1 MGDVE
6 MPNSMEAGHSLV
18 KYSGHNYLNNYSVC
32 LEVPQMDDI
41 LRFAL
46 LGLGLG
52 ALYALTAHGIVLV
65 YRGSGVLN
73 LAHGAIGMAGA
84 YVQWELAS
92 HYGVPYWP
100 ATACAVLAS
109 AALGVLTHVL
119 VLRPLRRAS
128 TLARLVGTLAV
139 FIVLTAIAVKRYGD
153 SLQLVPG
160 RLPTRL
166 LTIAGATLSEDRVWL
181 LGIAVVVTVALHL
194 LYKHTLFGLGT
205 TAVAENEAVAASLGW
220 SPDVIAA
227 GNWALGSALAGLT
240 GILIVPVIGLSVTGL
255 TTLLLSALAAALVGR
270 FSSFPVTLTGG
281 LVIGIV
287 QSELTRFGSDVTGL
301 ASSVP
306 FLFIALAL
314 VVRGRAL
321 PLRGTFLDRL
331 PALGSGRV
339 RPVALAAAV
348 ATGLLLVSVST
359 PLWADAIT
367 NTLVLALIILSL
379 VVVTGYAG
387 QVSLAAYALAGTGA
401 FIAGHASADW
411 GWPFELALV
420 AGVLGTVPIG
430 LLFALPAVRTR
441 GVNLAIITLGLGAT
455 LEAMVFQN
463 TDLSTTPGSDG
474 IAVGRQTLF
483 GINVSGVDHPQR
495 YAAVVLALFVVAALV
510 VANVRRSRTGRRLVA
525 VRANERAAAS
535 LGIDV
540 RAAKLYAFGLSA
552 AIAALAGVLTGFR
565 STSVVF
571 SDFASFDSITA
582 LGLAVIGGVGFLV
595 GPLFGATFAAGT
607 VGARFGDLVLPG
619 LSEWMP
625 LIGGIV
631 LVLTLVGNQDGIGK
645 GVGRPAETVRRRM
658 ARRRTANGAPLAAA
672 PTGSAAPTASAV
684 PAASTAANAPAAA
697 AKEATVPRAA
707 PLSLHVRNLTVR
719 YGGVVAVDGLS
730 LEVEPGRVVG
740 LIGPNGAGKTSAID
754 AVTGFTRASSG
765 AVRLGVREVT
775 RLPVHRRA
783 AAGLSRSFQSLELF
797 EDMTVLDNLYAACDR
812 PGRWAWLTDLVRPGS
827 RPLPSHVLV
836 AVREFGLQDS
846 LDRPVGDL
854 SYGER
859 RLLAIARAVAA
870 SPSVL
875 LLDEPAAGLSDDETR
890 ELARLVRR
898 LAKDWGMGVL
908 LVEHDVDMVMSVCDQ
923 VVVLDF
929 GRRICAGTPE
939 EVRRDPAVRAA
950 YLGDLEPEALS

>member
-1 MGDVE
+1 
-6 MPNSMEAGHSLV
+6 
-18 KYSGHNYLNNYSVC
+18 
-32 LEVPQMDDI
+32 MDDI

-73 LAHGAIGMAGA
+73 LAHGAIGMTGA
-84 YVQWELAS
+84 YVQWELAA
-92 HYGVPYWP
+92 GQGMPYWP
-100 ATACAVLAS
+100 AVVCGVLA
-109 AALGVLTHVL
+109 AATLGVLTHLL

-128 TLARLVGTLAV
+128 QPARLVATLAV
-139 FIVLTAIAVKRYGD
+139 FIVLTALAVKRYGD
-153 SLQLVPG
+153 SLELVPG
-160 RLPTRL
+160 KLPTRL
-166 LTIAGATLSEDRVWL
+166 LTIGGVTVSEDRVWL
-181 LGIAVVVTVALHL
+181 LAIAVAVTAVLHL
-194 LYKHTLFGLGT
+194 LYKRTLFGLGT
-205 TAVAENEAVAASLGW
+205 TAVAENEGAAAALGW
-220 SPDVIAA
+220 SPDVIAT

-270 FSSFPVTLTGG
+270 FSSFPVTLAGG
-281 LVIGIV
+281 LAIGIV
-287 QSELTRFGSDVTGL
+287 QSELTRFGSGVTGL

-306 FLFIALAL
+306 FLCIALVL
-314 VVRGRAL
+314 VARGQAL

-331 PALGSGRV
+331 PALGTGRV
-339 RPVALAAAV
+339 RPVPLVLAVALA
-348 ATGLLLVSVST
+348 LLLVSLAT

-367 NTLVLALIILSL
+367 NTLVLSLIILSI

-401 FIAGHASADW
+401 FIAGHAAADW
-411 GWPFELALV
+411 GWPFELALL
-420 AGVLGTVPIG
+420 AGVLGTIPIG

-441 GVNLAIITLGLGAT
+441 GVNLAIITLGLGTT

-463 TDLSTTPGSDG
+463 TDLATTPGSDG

-483 GINVSGVDHPQR
+483 GISVSGLDHPQR
-495 YAAVVLALFVVAALV
+495 YASVVLVMFVAAALV
-510 VANVRRSRTGRRLVA
+510 VANVRRSRTGRRLIA
-525 VRANERAAAS
+525 VRANERAAAA

-540 RAAKLYAFGLSA
+540 RAAKLYAFGLSS

-565 STSVVF
+565 STSVVL
-571 SDFASFDSITA
+571 SDFASFDSVTA

-625 LIGGIV
+625 LIGGVV

-645 GVGRPAETVRRRM
+645 DLGRQAAAVERRVFPRRRAAVRPEAARTEPAPTVR
-658 ARRRTANGAPLAAA
+658 
-672 PTGSAAPTASAV
+672 
-684 PAASTAANAPAAA
+684 
-697 AKEATVPRAA
+697 RAA
-707 PLSLHVRNLTVR
+707 PLPLQVRDLTVR

-730 LEVEPGRVVG
+730 LDVEPGRVVG

-754 AVTGFTRASSG
+754 AVTGFTRAAAGS
-765 AVRLGVREVT
+765 VRLGEHDVT
-775 RLPVHRRA
+775 RAPVHRRA

-812 PGRWAWLTDLVRPGS
+812 PGRWAYLTDLIRPGS
-827 RPLPSHVLV
+827 RPLPAQVLV

-890 ELARLVRR
+890 ELAHLVRR
-898 LAKDWGMGVL
+898 LAADWGMGVL
-908 LVEHDVDMVMSVCDQ
+908 LVEHDVDMVMSVCDR

-950 YLGDLEPEALS
+950 YLGELEPEAMA

>member
-1 MGDVE
+1 
-6 MPNSMEAGHSLV
+6 
-18 KYSGHNYLNNYSVC
+18 
-32 LEVPQMDDI
+32 MDDI

-84 YVQWELAS
+84 YVQWELATE
-92 HYGVPYWP
+92 HGVPYWP
-100 ATACAVLAS
+100 ATACGVLAS
-109 AALGVLTHVL
+109 ALLGVLTHLL

-128 TLARLVGTLAV
+128 TLARLVATLAV
-139 FIVLTAIAVKRYGD
+139 FIVLTAVAVKRYGAG
-153 SLQLVPG
+153 LELVPG
-160 RLPTRL
+160 KLPTRL
-166 LTIAGATLSEDRVWL
+166 LTIAGATVSEDRLWL
-181 LGIAVVVTVALHL
+181 IGIALAVTVALHL
-194 LYKHTLFGLGT
+194 LYKRTLFGLGT
-205 TAVAENEAVAASLGW
+205 TAVAENEGAAASLGW
-220 SPDVIAA
+220 SPDLIAT

-270 FSSFPVTLTGG
+270 FSSFPVTLAGG
-281 LVIGIV
+281 LAIGIV
-287 QSELTRFGSDVTGL
+287 QSELTRFGSGVTGL

-306 FLFIALAL
+306 FLCIALVL
-314 VVRGRAL
+314 VARGRAL

-331 PALGSGRV
+331 PALGTGRV
-339 RPVALAAAV
+339 RPVPLALAVVV
-348 ATGLLLVSVST
+348 ALLLVSVST
-359 PLWADAIT
+359 PLWADAVT
-367 NTLVLALIILSL
+367 NTLVLSLIILSIT
-379 VVVTGYAG
+379 VVTGYAG

-401 FIAGHASADW
+401 FIAGHAAADW
-411 GWPFELALV
+411 GWPFELALL

-441 GVNLAIITLGLGAT
+441 GVNLAIITLGLGTT

-463 TDLSTTPGSDG
+463 TGLSTTPGSDG
-474 IAVGRQTLF
+474 IVVGKQTLF
-483 GINVSGVDHPQR
+483 GIGVSGVDHPQR
-495 YAAVVLALFVVAALV
+495 YAAVVLVLFVAAALV
-510 VANVRRSRTGRRLVA
+510 VANVRRSRTGRRLIA
-525 VRANERAAAS
+525 VRANERAAAA

-540 RAAKLYAFGLSA
+540 RAAKLYAFGLSS

-619 LSEWMP
+619 LSDWMP
-625 LIGGIV
+625 LIGGII

-645 GVGRPAETVRRRM
+645 DVGRPAKAIRRRPAPERGRVASARTETV
-658 ARRRTANGAPLAAA
+658 
-672 PTGSAAPTASAV
+672 PTGATGTAEAAGAADSGET
-684 PAASTAANAPAAA
+684 AASD
-697 AKEATVPRAA
+697 VPRAE
-707 PLSLHVRNLTVR
+707 PLPLHVRDLTVR

-730 LEVEPGRVVG
+730 LDVEPGQVVG

-765 AVRLGVREVT
+765 AVRLGGREVT

-783 AAGLSRSFQSLELF
+783 SAGLSRSFQSLELF

-812 PGRWAWLTDLVRPGS
+812 PGRWAWLTDLIRPGS
-827 RPLPSHVLV
+827 RPLPAHVLV
-836 AVREFGLQDS
+836 AIREFALQDS

-859 RLLAIARAVAA
+859 RLLAIARSVAA

-890 ELARLVRR
+890 ELAQLVRR
-898 LAKDWGMGVL
+898 LAEDWGMGVL

-923 VVVLDF
+923 IVVLDF
-929 GRRICAGTPE
+929 GHRICAGTPE

-950 YLGDLEPEALS
+950 YLGDLEPEAIT

>member
-1 MGDVE
+1 
-6 MPNSMEAGHSLV
+6 
-18 KYSGHNYLNNYSVC
+18 
-32 LEVPQMDDI
+32 MDDI

-73 LAHGAIGMAGA
+73 FAHGAIGMAGA
-84 YVQWELAS
+84 YVQWELAVR
-92 HYGVPYWP
+92 HGVPYWP
-100 ATACAVLAS
+100 AVACGVLSS
-109 AALGVLTHVL
+109 ALLGVLTHLL

-128 TLARLVGTLAV
+128 SLARLVGTLAV
-139 FIVLTAIAVKRYGD
+139 FIALTAIAVKRYGD

-160 RLPTRL
+160 KLPTRL
-166 LTIAGATLSEDRVWL
+166 LTIAGATVTEDRVWL
-181 LGIAVVVTVALHL
+181 LAIAVVVTALLHL
-194 LYKHTLFGLGT
+194 LYKRTLFGLGT
-205 TAVAENEAVAASLGW
+205 TAVAENEGAAASLGW
-220 SPDVIAA
+220 SPDLIAT

-270 FSSFPVTLTGG
+270 FSSFPVTLAGG
-281 LVIGIV
+281 LVIGVV

-306 FLFIALAL
+306 FLFIALVL
-314 VVRGRAL
+314 VARGRAL

-331 PALGSGRV
+331 PALGTGRV
-339 RPVALAAAV
+339 RPVPLALAVV
-348 ATGLLLVSVST
+348 AGLLLVSLST

-367 NTLVLALIILSL
+367 TTLVMSLIILSI

-387 QVSLAAYALAGTGA
+387 QVSLAAYALAGAGA
-401 FIAGHASADW
+401 FIAGHAAADW
-411 GWPFELALV
+411 GWPFELALL

-441 GVNLAIITLGLGAT
+441 GVNLAIITLGLGTT
-455 LEAMVFQN
+455 LEAMVFRN
-463 TDLSTTPGSDG
+463 TDLATTPGSDG
-474 IAVGRQTLF
+474 IAVGKQTLF
-483 GINVSGVDHPQR
+483 GIGISGVDHPQR
-495 YAAVVLALFVVAALV
+495 YAAVVLVLFVAATLV
-510 VANVRRSRTGRRLVA
+510 VANVRRSRTGRRLIA
-525 VRANERAAAS
+525 VRANERAAAA

-565 STSVVF
+565 SISVVF
-571 SDFASFDSITA
+571 SDFASFESITA

-625 LIGGIV
+625 LIGGII

-645 GVGRPAETVRRRM
+645 GFGRQAAG
-658 ARRRTANGAPLAAA
+658 ARRRLSPRPPRRGAIVPETAREE
-672 PTGSAAPTASAV
+672 AV
-684 PAASTAANAPAAA
+684 D
-697 AKEATVPRAA
+697 TVPRAA
-707 PLSLHVRNLTVR
+707 PLPLRVRDLTVR

-730 LEVEPGRVVG
+730 LDVEPGGVVG

-754 AVTGFTRASSG
+754 AVTGFTKAASG
-765 AVRLGVREVT
+765 TVRLGDRDAT
-775 RLPVHRRA
+775 RLAVHRRA

-812 PGRWAWLTDLVRPGS
+812 PGRWTFLTDLVRPGS
-827 RPLPSHVLV
+827 RPLPAHVLV

-890 ELARLVRR
+890 ELAQLVRR
-898 LAKDWGMGVL
+898 LAEDWGMGVL
-908 LVEHDVDMVMSVCDQ
+908 LVEHDVDMVMSVCDR

-950 YLGDLEPEALS
+950 YLGDMEPETLA

>member
-1 MGDVE
+1 
-6 MPNSMEAGHSLV
+6 
-18 KYSGHNYLNNYSVC
+18 
-32 LEVPQMDDI
+32 MDDI

-73 LAHGAIGMAGA
+73 FAHGAIGMAGA
-84 YVQWELAS
+84 YVQWELADR
-92 HYGVPYWP
+92 HGLPYWP
-100 ATACAVLAS
+100 ATACGVLTSAV
-109 AALGVLTHVL
+109 LGVLTHLL
-119 VLRPLRRAS
+119 VIRPLRRAS

-160 RLPTRL
+160 KLPTRL
-166 LTIAGATLSEDRVWL
+166 LTIAGATVSEDRVWL
-181 LGIAVVVTVALHL
+181 LGIAVAVTVVLHL
-194 LYKHTLFGLGT
+194 LYRRTLFGLAT
-205 TAVAENEAVAASLGW
+205 TAVAEHEGAAAALGW
-220 SPDVIAA
+220 SPDLIAA

-240 GILIVPVIGLSVTGL
+240 AILIVPVIGLSVTGL

-270 FSSFPVTLTGG
+270 FSSFPVTLAGG
-281 LVIGIV
+281 LVIGV
-287 QSELTRFGSDVTGL
+287 AQSELTRFGSAVTGL

-306 FLFIALAL
+306 FLFIALVL
-314 VVRGRAL
+314 VARGRAL

-331 PALGSGRV
+331 PALGTGRA
-339 RPVALAAAV
+339 RPVPLALAV
-348 ATGLLLVSVST
+348 VTGLVLVSLST

-367 NTLVLALIILSL
+367 STLVLSLIILSII
-379 VVVTGYAG
+379 VVTGYAG

-401 FIAGHASADW
+401 FIAGHAAADW
-411 GWPFELALV
+411 GWPFELAVL

-441 GVNLAIITLGLGAT
+441 GVNLAIITLGLGTT

-474 IAVGRQTLF
+474 IAVGSQTLF
-483 GINVSGVDHPQR
+483 GISISGVDHPQR
-495 YAAVVLALFVVAALV
+495 YAAVVLVLFVATTLV
-510 VANVRRSRTGRRLVA
+510 VANVRRGRTGRRLIA
-525 VRANERAAAS
+525 VRANERAAAA

-540 RAAKLYAFGLSA
+540 RGAKLYAFGLSS

-571 SDFASFDSITA
+571 SDFASFDSVTA

-607 VGARFGDLVLPG
+607 VGARFGDLVVPG
-619 LSEWMP
+619 LSAWMP
-625 LIGGIV
+625 LIGGII

-645 GVGRPAETVRRRM
+645 EAGRQAAALGRRLSPK
-658 ARRRTANGAPLAAA
+658 RTA
-672 PTGSAAPTASAV
+672 
-684 PAASTAANAPAAA
+684 PAHEEQP
-697 AKEATVPRAA
+697 EALPDVPRAS
-707 PLSLHVRNLTVR
+707 PLPLHVRDLTVR

-730 LEVEPGRVVG
+730 LDVEPGRVVG

-754 AVTGFTRASSG
+754 AVTGFTRAASG
-765 AVRLGVREVT
+765 SVRLGERDVT

-783 AAGLSRSFQSLELF
+783 GAGLSRSFQSLELF
-797 EDMTVLDNLYAACDR
+797 EDMTVLDNLYAACER
-812 PGRWAWLTDLVRPGS
+812 PGRWTWLTDLVRPGS
-827 RPLPSHVLV
+827 RPLPAHVLV

-859 RLLAIARAVAA
+859 RLLAIARAVAT

-898 LAKDWGMGVL
+898 LAEDWGMGVL

-929 GRRICAGTPE
+929 GRRICAGTPD
-939 EVRRDPAVRAA
+939 EVRGDPAVRAA
-950 YLGDLEPEALS
+950 YLGDLEPETL

>member
-1 MGDVE
+1 
-6 MPNSMEAGHSLV
+6 
-18 KYSGHNYLNNYSVC
+18 
-32 LEVPQMDDI
+32 MDDV

-73 LAHGAIGMAGA
+73 FAHGAIGMAGA
-84 YVQWELAS
+84 YVQWELAVN
-92 HYGVPYWP
+92 HGVPYWP
-100 ATACAVLAS
+100 ATACGVLTS
-109 AALGVLTHVL
+109 AALGVLTHLL
-119 VLRPLRRAS
+119 VIRPLRRAS

-160 RLPTRL
+160 KLPTRL
-166 LTIAGATLSEDRVWL
+166 LTIAGATVSEDRVWL
-181 LGIAVVVTVALHL
+181 LGIAIAVTAVLHL
-194 LYKHTLFGLGT
+194 LYKRTLFGLGT
-205 TAVAENEAVAASLGW
+205 TAVAENESIAASLGW
-220 SPDVIAA
+220 SPDLIAA

-240 GILIVPVIGLSVTGL
+240 AILIVPVIGLSVTGL

-270 FSSFPVTLTGG
+270 FSSFPITLAGG
-281 LVIGIV
+281 LVIGV
-287 QSELTRFGSDVTGL
+287 AQSELTRFGSGVTGL

-306 FLFIALAL
+306 FLFIALVL
-314 VVRGRAL
+314 VARGRAL

-331 PALGSGRV
+331 PALGTGRV
-339 RPVALAAAV
+339 RPVPLALAV
-348 ATGLLLVSVST
+348 VIGLVLVSLST

-367 NTLVLALIILSL
+367 STLVLSLIILSII
-379 VVVTGYAG
+379 VVTGYAG

-401 FIAGHASADW
+401 FIAGHAAADW
-411 GWPFELALV
+411 GWPFELALL

-441 GVNLAIITLGLGAT
+441 GVNLAIITLGLGTT

-474 IAVGRQTLF
+474 IAVGKQTLF
-483 GINVSGVDHPQR
+483 GISISGVDHPQR
-495 YAAVVLALFVVAALV
+495 YAAVVLVLFVAATLV
-510 VANVRRSRTGRRLVA
+510 VANVRRSRTGRRLIA
-525 VRANERAAAS
+525 VRANERAAAA

-540 RAAKLYAFGLSA
+540 RAAKLYAFGLSS

-571 SDFASFDSITA
+571 SDFASFDSVTA

-607 VGARFGDLVLPG
+607 VGARFGDLVVPG

-625 LIGGIV
+625 LIGGII
-631 LVLTLVGNQDGIGK
+631 LVLTLVGNQDGIGREL
-645 GVGRPAETVRRRM
+645 GRQARGLERKLRPQRAAVTPEEET
-658 ARRRTANGAPLAAA
+658 APL
-672 PTGSAAPTASAV
+672 PD
-684 PAASTAANAPAAA
+684 
-697 AKEATVPRAA
+697 VPRAA
-707 PLSLHVRNLTVR
+707 PLPLHVRDLTVR

-730 LEVEPGRVVG
+730 LDVEPGRVVG

-754 AVTGFTRASSG
+754 AVTGFTRAASG
-765 AVRLGVREVT
+765 SVRLGDRDVT
-775 RLPVHRRA
+775 RVPVHRRA
-783 AAGLSRSFQSLELF
+783 GAGLSRSFQSLELF
-797 EDMTVLDNLYAACDR
+797 EDMTVLDNLYAACER
-812 PGRWAWLTDLVRPGS
+812 PGRWTWLTDLVRPGS
-827 RPLPSHVLV
+827 RPLPTQVLV
-836 AVREFGLQDS
+836 AVRESGLQDS

-859 RLLAIARAVAA
+859 RLLAIARAVAT

-890 ELARLVRR
+890 ELAQLVRR
-898 LAKDWGMGVL
+898 LAEDWGMGVL

-929 GRRICAGTPE
+929 GRRICAGTPD

-950 YLGDLEPEALS
+950 YLGDLEPETLT

>member
-1 MGDVE
+1 
-6 MPNSMEAGHSLV
+6 
-18 KYSGHNYLNNYSVC
+18 
-32 LEVPQMDDI
+32 MDDV

-84 YVQWELAS
+84 YVQWELAA
-92 HYGVPYWP
+92 HHDVPYWP
-100 ATACAVLAS
+100 ATACGVLAS
-109 AALGVLTHVL
+109 AVLGVLTHLL

-139 FIVLTAIAVKRYGD
+139 FIVLTAIALKRYGD
-153 SLQLVPG
+153 DLQLVPG
-160 RLPTRL
+160 KLPTRL
-166 LTIAGATLSEDRVWL
+166 LTIAGATVSEDRVWL
-181 LGIAVVVTVALHL
+181 LGIAVAVTAVLHL
-194 LYKHTLFGLGT
+194 LYKRTLFGLGT
-205 TAVAENEAVAASLGW
+205 TAVAENEGVAASLGW
-220 SPDVIAA
+220 SPDLVAT

-240 GILIVPVIGLSVTGL
+240 GILIVPVIGLSVSGL

-270 FSSFPVTLTGG
+270 FSSFPVTLAGG

-314 VVRGRAL
+314 VARGRAL

-331 PALGSGRV
+331 PALGTGRV
-339 RPVALAAAV
+339 RPVPLTAAV
-348 ATGLLLVSVST
+348 VVGLGLVSVST

-367 NTLVLALIILSL
+367 NTLVLSLITLSL

-411 GWPFELALV
+411 GWPFELALL

-430 LLFALPAVRTR
+430 MLFALPAVRTR
-441 GVNLAIITLGLGAT
+441 GVNLAIITLGLGTT
-455 LEAMVFQN
+455 LEAMIFQN
-463 TDLSTTPGSDG
+463 TGLSTTPGSDG
-474 IAVGRQTLF
+474 IAVGHQTLF
-483 GINVSGVDHPQR
+483 GISISGVDHPQR
-495 YAAVVLALFVVAALV
+495 YAALVLALFVAAALV

-525 VRANERAAAS
+525 VRANERAAAA

-645 GVGRPAETVRRRM
+645 EVGRQAETVRHRLFRQHD
-658 ARRRTANGAPLAAA
+658 TVTAAA
-672 PTGSAAPTASAV
+672 PTAEEAV
-684 PAASTAANAPAAA
+684 
-697 AKEATVPRAA
+697 VPRAA
-707 PLSLHVRNLTVR
+707 PLPLQVRDLTVR

-730 LEVEPGRVVG
+730 LDVEPGRVVG

-754 AVTGFTRASSG
+754 AVTGFTRAASG
-765 AVRLGVREVT
+765 GVRLGDREVT
-775 RLPVHRRA
+775 RMPVHRRA

-797 EDMTVLDNLYAACDR
+797 EDMTVRDNLYAACDR

-836 AVREFGLQDS
+836 AVRDFGLQDG

-890 ELARLVRR
+890 ELAHLVRR
-898 LAKDWGMGVL
+898 LADGWGMGVL

-929 GRRICAGTPE
+929 GRRICAGTPV

-950 YLGDLEPEALS
+950 YLGDLEPETLS

>member
-1 MGDVE
+1 
-6 MPNSMEAGHSLV
+6 
-18 KYSGHNYLNNYSVC
+18 
-32 LEVPQMDDI
+32 MDDI

-84 YVQWELAS
+84 YVQWELATNN
-92 HYGVPYWP
+92 GVPYWP
-100 ATACAVLAS
+100 AVACGVLTS
-109 AALGVLTHVL
+109 AALGVLTHLL
-119 VLRPLRRAS
+119 VIRPLRRAS

-139 FIVLTAIAVKRYGD
+139 FIVLTAVAVKRYGD
-153 SLQLVPG
+153 SLELVPG
-160 RLPTRL
+160 KLPTKL
-166 LTIAGATLSEDRVWL
+166 LTIAGATVSEDRVWL
-181 LGIAVVVTVALHL
+181 LGIAVAVTAVLHL
-194 LYKHTLFGLGT
+194 LYRRTLFGLGT
-205 TAVAENEAVAASLGW
+205 TAVAENENAAASLGW
-220 SPDVIAA
+220 SPDLIAA

-270 FSSFPVTLTGG
+270 FSSFPVTLAGG

-306 FLFIALAL
+306 FLFIALVL
-314 VVRGRAL
+314 VARGRAL

-331 PALGSGRV
+331 PALGTGRV
-339 RPVALAAAV
+339 RPVPLALAVAV
-348 ATGLLLVSVST
+348 GLLLVSLST

-367 NTLVLALIILSL
+367 STLVLSLIILSII
-379 VVVTGYAG
+379 VVTGYAG

-401 FIAGHASADW
+401 FIAGHAAADW
-411 GWPFELALV
+411 GWPFELALL

-441 GVNLAIITLGLGAT
+441 GVNLAIITLGLGTT

-463 TDLSTTPGSDG
+463 TDLSTTAGSDG

-483 GINVSGVDHPQR
+483 GISISGVDHPQR
-495 YAAVVLALFVVAALV
+495 YAAVVLVMFVAAALV
-510 VANVRRSRTGRRLVA
+510 VANVRRSRTGRRLIA
-525 VRANERAAAS
+525 VRANERAAAA

-607 VGARFGDLVLPG
+607 VGARFGDWVLPG

-625 LIGGIV
+625 LIGGII

-645 GVGRPAETVRRRM
+645 EVGRQAAGVRRRL
-658 ARRRTANGAPLAAA
+658 APKRGTTVLRE
-672 PTGSAAPTASAV
+672 TGEAAV
-684 PAASTAANAPAAA
+684 PDVHR
-697 AKEATVPRAA
+697 AT
-707 PLSLHVRNLTVR
+707 PLPLQVRDLTVR

-730 LEVEPGRVVG
+730 LDVEPGRVVG

-754 AVTGFTRASSG
+754 AVTGFTRAAAGS
-765 AVRLGVREVT
+765 VRLGERDVT

-812 PGRWAWLTDLVRPGS
+812 PGRWAYLTDLLRPGS
-827 RPLPSHVLV
+827 RPLPAQVLV

-898 LAKDWGMGVL
+898 LAEDWGMGVL

-929 GRRICAGTPE
+929 GHRICAGTPE

-950 YLGDLEPEALS
+950 YLGDLEPEALT

>member
-1 MGDVE
+1 MV
-6 MPNSMEAGHSLV
+6 
-18 KYSGHNYLNNYSVC
+18 
-32 LEVPQMDDI
+32 DI

-84 YVQWELAS
+84 YVQWELATR
-92 HYGVPYWP
+92 HGMPYWP
-100 ATACAVLAS
+100 AAACGVLGS
-109 AALGVLTHVL
+109 ALLGVLTHLL

-128 TLARLVGTLAV
+128 SPARLVGTLAV
-139 FIVLTAIAVKRYGD
+139 FIVLTAIAVTRYGD

-166 LTIAGATLSEDRVWL
+166 LTIGGATVSEDRVWL
-181 LGIAVVVTVALHL
+181 LGIAVAVTAVLHL
-194 LYKHTLFGLGT
+194 LYRRTLFGLGT
-205 TAVAENEAVAASLGW
+205 TAVAENEHTAAALGW
-220 SPDVIAA
+220 SPDLVATV
-227 GNWALGSALAGLT
+227 NWALGSAFAGLT
-240 GILIVPVIGLSVTGL
+240 AILIVPVIGLSVTGL
-255 TTLLLSALAAALVGR
+255 TTLLLSALAAALVGG
-270 FSSFPVTLTGG
+270 FSSFPVTLAGG
-281 LVIGIV
+281 LVIGLV

-301 ASSVP
+301 ATSVP
-306 FLFIALAL
+306 FLFIALVL
-314 VVRGRAL
+314 VARGRAL
-321 PLRGTFLDRL
+321 PLRGTFLERL
-331 PALGSGRV
+331 PALGTGRV
-339 RPVALAAAV
+339 RPVPLALAVAA
-348 ATGLLLVSVST
+348 GLVLVSLST

-367 NTLVLALIILSL
+367 NTLVLALIILSI

-401 FIAGHASADW
+401 FIAGHAAADW
-411 GWPFELALV
+411 GWPFELALL

-441 GVNLAIITLGLGAT
+441 GVNLAIITLGLGTT

-474 IAVGRQTLF
+474 IAVGGQRLF
-483 GINVSGVDHPQR
+483 GVSISGVDHPQR
-495 YAAVVLALFVVAALV
+495 YAAVVLVLFVAAALV
-510 VANVRRSRTGRRLVA
+510 VANVRRGRTGRRLIA
-525 VRANERAAAS
+525 VRANERAAAA

-571 SDFASFDSITA
+571 ADFASFGSVTA
-582 LGLAVIGGVGFLV
+582 LGLAVIGGVGYLA

-625 LIGGIV
+625 LIGGII
-631 LVLTLVGNQDGIGK
+631 LILTLVGNQDGIGK
-645 GVGRPAETVRRRM
+645 GLGTQAAGVRRRLP
-658 ARRRTANGAPLAAA
+658 ARRGAVTAD
-672 PTGSAAPTASAV
+672 TV
-684 PAASTAANAPAAA
+684 RD
-697 AKEATVPRAA
+697 EATETVPRAA
-707 PLSLHVRNLTVR
+707 PLPLRVRDLTVR

-730 LEVEPGRVVG
+730 LDVGPGRVVG

-754 AVTGFTRASSG
+754 AVTGFTRTTSG
-765 AVRLGVREVT
+765 QVLLGERDIS

-812 PGRWAWLTDLVRPGS
+812 PGRWAYLTDLIRPGS
-827 RPLPSHVLV
+827 RPLPPQVRV
-836 AVREFGLQDS
+836 AIREFGLQHG

-890 ELARLVRR
+890 ELAHLVRR
-898 LAKDWGMGVL
+898 LAEEWGMGVL

-929 GRRICAGTPE
+929 GRLIRTGTPE
-939 EVRRDPAVRAA
+939 EVRNDPAVRAA
-950 YLGDLEPEALS
+950 YLGDLEPETLS

>member
-1 MGDVE
+1 
-6 MPNSMEAGHSLV
+6 
-18 KYSGHNYLNNYSVC
+18 
-32 LEVPQMDDI
+32 MDDV

-84 YVQWELAS
+84 YVQWELTVE
-92 HYGVPYWP
+92 HGVPYWP
-100 ATACAVLAS
+100 ATGCGVLAS
-109 AALGVLTHVL
+109 ALLGVLTHL
-119 VLRPLRRAS
+119 LALRPLRRAS
-128 TLARLVGTLAV
+128 TLARLVATLAV

-160 RLPTRL
+160 KLPTRL
-166 LTIAGATLSEDRVWL
+166 LTIAGATVSEDRLWL
-181 LGIAVVVTVALHL
+181 LGIAVLVTVILHL
-194 LYKHTLFGLGT
+194 LYKRTLFGLGT
-205 TAVAENEAVAASLGW
+205 TAVAENEGAAASLGW
-220 SPDVIAA
+220 SPDLIAT

-240 GILIVPVIGLSVTGL
+240 AILIVPVIGLSVTGL

-270 FSSFPVTLTGG
+270 FSSFPVTLAGG

-306 FLFIALAL
+306 FLFIALVL
-314 VVRGRAL
+314 VARGRAL

-331 PALGSGRV
+331 PALGTGRV
-339 RPVALAAAV
+339 RPVPLALAVAV
-348 ATGLLLVSVST
+348 GLLLVSLST

-367 NTLVLALIILSL
+367 NTLVLSMIILSI

-401 FIAGHASADW
+401 FIAGHTAADW
-411 GWPFELALV
+411 GWPFELALL
-420 AGVLGTVPIG
+420 AGVLGTIPIG

-441 GVNLAIITLGLGAT
+441 GVNLAIITLGLGTT

-474 IAVGRQTLF
+474 IAVGEQTLF
-483 GINVSGVDHPQR
+483 GISISGIDHPQR
-495 YAAVVLALFVVAALV
+495 YAAVVLVLFVAAALV
-510 VANVRRSRTGRRLVA
+510 VANVRRSRTGRRLIA
-525 VRANERAAAS
+525 VRANERAAAA

-540 RAAKLYAFGLSA
+540 RAAKLYAFGLSSA
-552 AIAALAGVLTGFR
+552 VAALAGVLTGFR

-582 LGLAVIGGVGFLV
+582 LGLAVIGGVGFLA

-619 LSEWMP
+619 LSDWMP
-625 LIGGIV
+625 LIGGTI
-631 LVLTLVGNQDGIGK
+631 LVLTLVGNQDGIAK
-645 GVGRPAETVRRRM
+645 DVGRQTEGIRRRLFPKR
-658 ARRRTANGAPLAAA
+658 AHPASIRTDIARTAAEETAA
-672 PTGSAAPTASAV
+672 P
-684 PAASTAANAPAAA
+684 N
-697 AKEATVPRAA
+697 VPRAA
-707 PLSLHVRNLTVR
+707 PLPLHVRDLTVR

-730 LEVEPGRVVG
+730 LDVEPGRVVG

-754 AVTGFTRASSG
+754 AVTGFTAASG
-765 AVRLGVREVT
+765 GVRLGDREVT

-783 AAGLSRSFQSLELF
+783 AAGLTRSFQSLELF

-812 PGRWAWLTDLVRPGS
+812 PGRWAWLTDLIRPGG
-827 RPLPSHVLV
+827 RPLPSHVRV
-836 AVREFGLQDS
+836 AVQEFGLQDS

-875 LLDEPAAGLSDDETR
+875 LLDEPAAGLSDDETQ
-890 ELARLVRR
+890 ELAHLVRR
-898 LAKDWGMGVL
+898 LAEDWGMGVL

-950 YLGDLEPEALS
+950 YLGDLEPETVS

>member
-1 MGDVE
+1 
-6 MPNSMEAGHSLV
+6 
-18 KYSGHNYLNNYSVC
+18 
-32 LEVPQMDDI
+32 MDDI

-84 YVQWELAS
+84 YVQWELAAR
-92 HYGVPYWP
+92 HDVPYWP
-100 ATACAVLAS
+100 ATVCGVLAS
-109 AALGVLTHVL
+109 ALLGVLTHLL

-160 RLPTRL
+160 KLPTDL
-166 LTIAGATLSEDRVWL
+166 LTIAGATVSEDRVWL
-181 LGIAVVVTVALHL
+181 LGIAVAVTAVLHL
-194 LYKHTLFGLGT
+194 LYRRTLFGLGT
-205 TAVAENEAVAASLGW
+205 TAVAENERAAASLGW
-220 SPDVIAA
+220 SPDLIAT

-240 GILIVPVIGLSVTGL
+240 GILIVPVIGLSVSGL

-270 FSSFPVTLTGG
+270 FSSFPVTLAGG

-301 ASSVP
+301 AASVP
-306 FLFIALAL
+306 FLFIALVL
-314 VVRGRAL
+314 VARGRAL

-331 PALGSGRV
+331 PALGTGRV
-339 RPVALAAAV
+339 RPVAVAV
-348 ATGLLLVSVST
+348 AVVVGLLLVSLAT

-367 NTLVLALIILSL
+367 NTLVLSLILLSI

-401 FIAGHASADW
+401 FIAGHTAADW
-411 GWPFELALV
+411 GWPFELALL

-441 GVNLAIITLGLGAT
+441 GVNLAIITLGLGTT

-474 IAVGRQTLF
+474 IAVGHQTLF
-483 GINVSGVDHPQR
+483 GISVSGVDHPQR
-495 YAAVVLALFVVAALV
+495 YAAVVLVLFVIAALV

-525 VRANERAAAS
+525 VRANERAAAA

-565 STSVVF
+565 STSVVL

-625 LIGGIV
+625 LIGGII

-645 GVGRPAETVRRRM
+645 GVGRQAESVRRRLSPKR
-658 ARRRTANGAPLAAA
+658 AE
-672 PTGSAAPTASAV
+672 V
-684 PAASTAANAPAAA
+684 TAATALPEEAA
-697 AKEATVPRAA
+697 VPRAA
-707 PLSLHVRNLTVR
+707 PLPLQVRDLTVR

-730 LEVEPGRVVG
+730 LDVEPGQVVG

-754 AVTGFTRASSG
+754 AVTGFTRAAAG
-765 AVRLGVREVT
+765 RVRLGEREVT
-775 RLPVHRRA
+775 GMPVHRRA

-812 PGRWAWLTDLVRPGS
+812 PGRWAYVMDLIRPGN

-890 ELARLVRR
+890 ELAHLVRR
-898 LAKDWGMGVL
+898 LAEEWGMGVL

-929 GRRICAGTPE
+929 GHRICAGTPE

-950 YLGDLEPEALS
+950 YLGDLEPEALA

>member
-1 MGDVE
+1 
-6 MPNSMEAGHSLV
+6 
-18 KYSGHNYLNNYSVC
+18 
-32 LEVPQMDDI
+32 MDDI

-84 YVQWELAS
+84 YVQWELAAN
-92 HYGVPYWP
+92 HGVPYWP
-100 ATACAVLAS
+100 AAGCGVLTS
-109 AALGVLTHVL
+109 AALGVLTHLL
-119 VLRPLRRAS
+119 VIRPLRRAS

-139 FIVLTAIAVKRYGD
+139 FIVLTAVAVKRYGD

-166 LTIAGATLSEDRVWL
+166 LSIAGATVSEDRVWL
-181 LGIAVVVTVALHL
+181 LGIAVAVTAVLHL
-194 LYKHTLFGLGT
+194 LYRRTLFGLGT
-205 TAVAENEAVAASLGW
+205 TAVAENESAAASLGW
-220 SPDVIAA
+220 SPDLIAA

-240 GILIVPVIGLSVTGL
+240 AILIVPVIGLSVTGL

-270 FSSFPVTLTGG
+270 FSSFPVTLAGG
-281 LVIGIV
+281 LAIGIV

-306 FLFIALAL
+306 FLFIALVL
-314 VVRGRAL
+314 VARGRAL

-331 PALGSGRV
+331 PALGTGRV
-339 RPVALAAAV
+339 RPVPLTLAVV
-348 ATGLLLVSVST
+348 AGLALVSVSS

-367 NTLVLALIILSL
+367 STFVLSLIILSII
-379 VVVTGYAG
+379 VVTGYAG

-401 FIAGHASADW
+401 FIAGHAAADW
-411 GWPFELALV
+411 GWPFELALL

-441 GVNLAIITLGLGAT
+441 GVNLAIITLGLGTT

-463 TDLSTTPGSDG
+463 TDLSTTAGSDG

-483 GINVSGVDHPQR
+483 GISISGVDHPQR
-495 YAAVVLALFVVAALV
+495 YAAVVLVLFVAATLA

-525 VRANERAAAS
+525 VRANERAAAA

-582 LGLAVIGGVGFLV
+582 LGLAVIGGCGFLV

-607 VGARFGDLVLPG
+607 VGARFGDWVLPG
-619 LSEWMP
+619 LSDWMP
-625 LIGGIV
+625 LIGGVI

-645 GVGRPAETVRRRM
+645 ELGGQAAGLERRLFPNRAAV
-658 ARRRTANGAPLAAA
+658 ARGEKREA
-672 PTGSAAPTASAV
+672 AV
-684 PAASTAANAPAAA
+684 PD
-697 AKEATVPRAA
+697 VPRAA
-707 PLSLHVRNLTVR
+707 PLPLRVRDLTVR

-730 LEVEPGRVVG
+730 LDVEPGRVVG

-754 AVTGFTRASSG
+754 AVTGFTRAASG
-765 AVRLGVREVT
+765 SVRLGDADVT
-775 RLPVHRRA
+775 RMPVHRRA
-783 AAGLSRSFQSLELF
+783 GAGLSRSFQSLELF

-812 PGRWAWLTDLVRPGS
+812 PGRWTYLTDLIRPGS
-827 RPLPSHVLV
+827 RPLPAQALL

-898 LAKDWGMGVL
+898 LAEDWGMGVL
-908 LVEHDVDMVMSVCDQ
+908 LVEHDVDMVMSVCDE

-929 GRRICAGTPE
+929 GHRICAGAPAQ
-939 EVRRDPAVRAA
+939 VRRDPAVRAA
-950 YLGDLEPEALS
+950 YLGDLEPEALA

>member
-1 MGDVE
+1 
-6 MPNSMEAGHSLV
+6 
-18 KYSGHNYLNNYSVC
+18 
-32 LEVPQMDDI
+32 MDDI

-52 ALYALTAHGIVLV
+52 ALYALTAQGIVLI

-73 LAHGAIGMAGA
+73 FAHGAIGMAGA
-84 YVQWELAS
+84 YVQWELAMQ
-92 HYGVPYWP
+92 HGVPYWP
-100 ATACAVLAS
+100 AVACGVVASAVLG
-109 AALGVLTHVL
+109 LLTHLL
-119 VLRPLRRAS
+119 VIRPLRRAS
-128 TLARLVGTLAV
+128 SLARLVGTLAV
-139 FIVLTAIAVKRYGD
+139 FIVLTAVAVKRYGD
-153 SLQLVPG
+153 SVQLVPG
-160 RLPTRL
+160 KLPNRL
-166 LTIAGATLSEDRVWL
+166 LEIAGATVSEDRIWL
-181 LGIAVVVTVALHL
+181 LGIAVAVTAVLHV
-194 LYKHTLFGLGT
+194 LYRRTLFGLGT
-205 TAVAENEAVAASLGW
+205 TAVAENQSAAASLGW
-220 SPDVIAA
+220 SADLIAA
-227 GNWALGSALAGLT
+227 ANWGLGSALAGLT

-270 FSSFPVTLTGG
+270 FSSFPVTLAGG
-281 LVIGIV
+281 LVIGVV
-287 QSELTRFGSDVTGL
+287 QSELTRFGTDVTGL
-301 ASSVP
+301 AASVP
-306 FLFIALAL
+306 FLFIALVL
-314 VVRGRAL
+314 VARGRAL
-321 PLRGTFLDRL
+321 PLRGTFLDRM
-331 PALGSGRV
+331 PALGTGRV
-339 RPVALAAAV
+339 RPVPLVVAV
-348 ATGLLLVSVST
+348 AVGLLLVGVSS

-367 NTLVLALIILSL
+367 TTLVLSLIILSI

-401 FIAGHASADW
+401 FIAGHTAADW
-411 GWPFELALV
+411 GWPFELALL

-441 GVNLAIITLGLGAT
+441 GVNLAIITLGLGTT
-455 LEAMVFQN
+455 LETMVFQN
-463 TDLSTTPGSDG
+463 TDLATTPGSDG
-474 IAVGRQTLF
+474 IAVGKQTLF
-483 GINVSGVDHPQR
+483 GISISGVDHPQR
-495 YAAVVLALFVVAALV
+495 YAALVLVMFVAATLV
-510 VANVRRSRTGRRLVA
+510 VANVRRSRSGRRLVA
-525 VRANERAAAS
+525 VRANERAAAA

-540 RAAKLYAFGLSA
+540 RSAKLYAFGLSS

-565 STSVVF
+565 STSVVL
-571 SDFASFDSITA
+571 SEFASFDSITV

-631 LVLTLVGNQDGIGK
+631 LVLTLVGNQDGIGRELARQAAR
-645 GVGRPAETVRRRM
+645 VGRRAVATLEVD
-658 ARRRTANGAPLAAA
+658 A
-672 PTGSAAPTASAV
+672 PT
-684 PAASTAANAPAAA
+684 
-697 AKEATVPRAA
+697 EQTVDRAA
-707 PLSLHVRNLTVR
+707 PLPLQVEGLTVR

-730 LEVEPGRVVG
+730 FGIEPGQVVG

-754 AVTGFTRASSG
+754 AVTGFTRAASG
-765 AVRLGVREVT
+765 QVRLGGRDIT

-812 PGRWAWLTDLVRPGS
+812 PGPWTYLTDLIRPGS
-827 RPLPSHVLV
+827 RPLPAHVLV

-875 LLDEPAAGLSDDETR
+875 LLDEPAAGLSEDETR
-890 ELARLVRR
+890 ELAHLVRR
-898 LAKDWGMGVL
+898 LAEDWGMGIL

-929 GRRICAGTPE
+929 GRRISVGTPE
-939 EVRRDPAVRAA
+939 EVRGDPAVRAA
-950 YLGDLEPEALS
+950 YLGDLSPEDPVSA

>member
-1 MGDVE
+1 
-6 MPNSMEAGHSLV
+6 
-18 KYSGHNYLNNYSVC
+18 
-32 LEVPQMDDI
+32 MDDI

-73 LAHGAIGMAGA
+73 LAHGALGMAGA
-84 YVQWELAS
+84 YVQWELAANR
-92 HYGVPYWP
+92 GVPYWP
-100 ATACAVLAS
+100 AAACGVLAS
-109 AALGVLTHVL
+109 AVLGVLTHLL

-128 TLARLVGTLAV
+128 SLARLVGTLAV
-139 FIVLTAIAVKRYGD
+139 FIVLTAVAVQRYGD

-160 RLPTRL
+160 KLPTRL
-166 LTIAGATLSEDRVWL
+166 LTVAGATVSEDRVWL
-181 LGIAVVVTVALHL
+181 LGIAVAVTGLLHL
-194 LYKHTLFGLGT
+194 LYRRTLFGLGT
-205 TAVAENEAVAASLGW
+205 TAVAENEHVAASLGW
-220 SPDVIAA
+220 SPDLIAT

-255 TTLLLSALAAALVGR
+255 TTLLLSALAAALIGR
-270 FSSFPVTLTGG
+270 FSSFPVTLAGG
-281 LVIGIV
+281 LVIGVV
-287 QSELTRFGSDVTGL
+287 QSELTRFGTGVTGL

-306 FLFIALAL
+306 FLFIALVL
-314 VVRGRAL
+314 VARGRAL
-321 PLRGTFLDRL
+321 PLRGTFVDRL
-331 PALGSGRV
+331 PALGTGRV
-339 RPVALAAAV
+339 RPVPLALAVGA
-348 ATGLLLVSVST
+348 GLVLVSVST

-367 NTLVLALIILSL
+367 STLVLSLILLS
-379 VVVTGYAG
+379 VIVVTGYAG

-401 FIAGHASADW
+401 FIAGHAAADW
-411 GWPFELALV
+411 GWPFELALL

-441 GVNLAIITLGLGAT
+441 GVNLAIITLGLGTT

-463 TDLSTTPGSDG
+463 TDLTTTPGSEG
-474 IAVGRQTLF
+474 IAVGDQTLF
-483 GINVSGVDHPQR
+483 GVSISGVDHPQR
-495 YAAVVLALFVVAALV
+495 YAAVVLVLFVVATLL
-510 VANVRRSRTGRRLVA
+510 VANVRRGRTGRRLVA
-525 VRANERAAAS
+525 VRANERAAAA

-540 RAAKLYAFGLSA
+540 RAAKLYAFGLSS

-571 SDFASFDSITA
+571 SDFQSFDSITA

-607 VGARFGDLVLPG
+607 VGARFGDWVLPG

-625 LIGGIV
+625 LIGGVV

-645 GVGRPAETVRRRM
+645 EAG
-658 ARRRTANGAPLAAA
+658 RRTAGVRHRLFPKR
-672 PTGSAAPTASAV
+672 GG
-684 PAASTAANAPAAA
+684 
-697 AKEATVPRAA
+697 TVPRETAEA
-707 PLSLHVRNLTVR
+707 VTPEVSRCTPLPLHVRDLTVR

-730 LEVEPGRVVG
+730 LDVEPGRVVG

-754 AVTGFTRASSG
+754 AVTGFTRAAG
-765 AVRLGVREVT
+765 GRVRLGERDVT
-775 RLPVHRRA
+775 RVPVHRRA
-783 AAGLSRSFQSLELF
+783 SAGLSRSFQSLELF

-812 PGRWAWLTDLVRPGS
+812 PGRWAYLTDLVRPGS
-827 RPLPSHVLV
+827 RPLPPHVLV

-870 SPSVL
+870 APSVL

-898 LAKDWGMGVL
+898 LAEDWGMGVL

-929 GRRICAGTPE
+929 GRRICAGTPQ

-950 YLGDLEPEALS
+950 YLGDLEPEALA

>member
-1 MGDVE
+1 
-6 MPNSMEAGHSLV
+6 
-18 KYSGHNYLNNYSVC
+18 
-32 LEVPQMDDI
+32 MDDV

-73 LAHGAIGMAGA
+73 FAHGAIGMAGA
-84 YVQWELAS
+84 YVQWELATQ
-92 HYGVPYWP
+92 HGVPYWP
-100 ATACAVLAS
+100 ATACGVLTSAV
-109 AALGVLTHVL
+109 LGVLTHLL
-119 VLRPLRRAS
+119 VIRPLRRAS

-166 LTIAGATLSEDRVWL
+166 LTIAGATVSEDRVWL
-181 LGIAVVVTVALHL
+181 LGIAVAVTAALHL
-194 LYKHTLFGLGT
+194 LYKRTLFGLGT
-205 TAVAENEAVAASLGW
+205 TAVAENEGIAASLGW
-220 SPDVIAA
+220 SPDLIAT

-270 FSSFPVTLTGG
+270 FSSFPVTLAGG
-281 LVIGIV
+281 LVIGV
-287 QSELTRFGSDVTGL
+287 AQSELTRFGSGVTGL

-306 FLFIALAL
+306 FLFIALVL
-314 VVRGRAL
+314 VARGRAL

-331 PALGSGRV
+331 PALGTGRV
-339 RPVALAAAV
+339 RPVPLALAV
-348 ATGLLLVSVST
+348 VIGLVLVSVST

-367 NTLVLALIILSL
+367 STLVLSLIILSV

-401 FIAGHASADW
+401 FIAGHAAADW
-411 GWPFELALV
+411 GWPFELALP

-441 GVNLAIITLGLGAT
+441 GVNLAIITLGLGTT

-483 GINVSGVDHPQR
+483 GISISGVDHPQR
-495 YAAVVLALFVVAALV
+495 YAAVVLVMFVAATLV
-510 VANVRRSRTGRRLVA
+510 VANVRRSRTGRQLVA
-525 VRANERAAAS
+525 VRANERAAAA

-540 RAAKLYAFGLSA
+540 RATKLYAFGLSS

-571 SDFASFDSITA
+571 SDFASFDSVTA

-625 LIGGIV
+625 LIGGII

-645 GVGRPAETVRRRM
+645 ELGRQATALGHRLSPKRAAIVRKEPET
-658 ARRRTANGAPLAAA
+658 ALPD
-672 PTGSAAPTASAV
+672 
-684 PAASTAANAPAAA
+684 
-697 AKEATVPRAA
+697 VPRAA
-707 PLSLHVRNLTVR
+707 PLPLHVRDLTVR
-719 YGGVVAVDGLS
+719 YGGVVAVDRLS
-730 LEVEPGRVVG
+730 LDVEPGRVVG

-754 AVTGFTRASSG
+754 AVTGFTRAASG
-765 AVRLGVREVT
+765 SVRLGERDVT
-775 RLPVHRRA
+775 RVPVHRRA
-783 AAGLSRSFQSLELF
+783 GAGLSRSFQSLELF
-797 EDMTVLDNLYAACDR
+797 EDMTVLDNLYAACER
-812 PGRWAWLTDLVRPGS
+812 PGPWARLTDLVRPGS
-827 RPLPSHVLV
+827 RPLPAQVCV
-836 AVREFGLQDS
+836 AVREFRLQDS

-859 RLLAIARAVAA
+859 RLLAIARAVAT

-875 LLDEPAAGLSDDETR
+875 LLDEPAAGLSDDETL
-890 ELARLVRR
+890 ELAHLVRR
-898 LAKDWGMGVL
+898 LAEDWGMGVL

-929 GRRICAGTPE
+929 GRRICAGTPD

-950 YLGDLEPEALS
+950 YLGDLEPETLS

>member
-1 MGDVE
+1 
-6 MPNSMEAGHSLV
+6 
-18 KYSGHNYLNNYSVC
+18 
-32 LEVPQMDDI
+32 MDDI

-73 LAHGAIGMAGA
+73 FAHGAIGMAGA
-84 YVQWELAS
+84 YVQWELS
-92 HYGVPYWP
+92 TQHGVPYWP
-100 ATACAVLAS
+100 ATACGVLAS
-109 AALGVLTHVL
+109 AVLGVLTHLL

-139 FIVLTAIAVKRYGD
+139 FIVITAIAVKRYGD
-153 SLQLVPG
+153 SLELVPG
-160 RLPTRL
+160 KLPTEL
-166 LTIAGATLSEDRVWL
+166 LTIAGATISEDRVWL
-181 LGIAVVVTVALHL
+181 LGIAVLVTALLHL
-194 LYKHTLFGLGT
+194 LYKRTLFGLGT
-205 TAVAENEAVAASLGW
+205 TAVAENEGAAAALGW
-220 SPDVIAA
+220 SPDLIAT

-270 FSSFPVTLTGG
+270 FSSFPITLAGG

-287 QSELTRFGSDVTGL
+287 QSELTRFGSDITGL

-306 FLFIALAL
+306 FLVIALVL
-314 VVRGRAL
+314 VARGRAL

-331 PALGSGRV
+331 PALGTGRV
-339 RPVALAAAV
+339 RPVALAVAV
-348 ATGLLLVSVST
+348 AVGLLLVSVST

-367 NTLVLALIILSL
+367 NTLVMSLIILSI

-401 FIAGHASADW
+401 FIAGHTAADW
-411 GWPFELALV
+411 GWPFELALL

-441 GVNLAIITLGLGAT
+441 GVNLAIITLGLGTT

-463 TDLSTTPGSDG
+463 TDLSTSPGSDG

-483 GINVSGVDHPQR
+483 GISVSGVDHPQR
-495 YAAVVLALFVVAALV
+495 YAAVVLVLFVAATLV
-510 VANVRRSRTGRRLVA
+510 VANVRRSRTGRRLIA
-525 VRANERAAAS
+525 VRANERAAAA

-552 AIAALAGVLTGFR
+552 AVAALAGVLTGFR

-595 GPLFGATFAAGT
+595 GPLFAATFAAGT

-625 LIGGIV
+625 LIGGII

-645 GVGRPAETVRRRM
+645 DIGKQAEGIRRRLSP
-658 ARRRTANGAPLAAA
+658 RRDTVTATAARTAATAARA
-672 PTGSAAPTASAV
+672 ASAGSATSAASAAS
-684 PAASTAANAPAAA
+684 AASADEAA
-697 AKEATVPRAA
+697 VPRAA
-707 PLSLHVRNLTVR
+707 PLPLHVRGLTVR

-730 LEVEPGRVVG
+730 LDVEPGQVVG

-754 AVTGFTRASSG
+754 AVTGFTRAASG
-765 AVRLGVREVT
+765 GVRLGDREVT

-812 PGRWAWLTDLVRPGS
+812 PGRWTFLTDLVRPGS
-827 RPLPSHVLV
+827 RPLPAHVLV

-898 LAKDWGMGVL
+898 LAEDWGMGVL

-929 GRRICAGTPE
+929 GRLICAGTPE

-950 YLGDLEPEALS
+950 YLGDLEPETLS

>member
-1 MGDVE
+1 
-6 MPNSMEAGHSLV
+6 
-18 KYSGHNYLNNYSVC
+18 
-32 LEVPQMDDI
+32 MDDV

-73 LAHGAIGMAGA
+73 FAHGAIGMAGA
-84 YVQWELAS
+84 YVQWELAAQ
-92 HYGVPYWP
+92 HGVPYWP
-100 ATACAVLAS
+100 ATACGVLAS
-109 AALGVLTHVL
+109 AVLGVLTHLL
-119 VLRPLRRAS
+119 VLRPLRTAS
-128 TLARLVGTLAV
+128 SLARLVGTLAV

-153 SLQLVPG
+153 GLELVPG
-160 RLPTRL
+160 KLPTKL
-166 LTIAGATLSEDRVWL
+166 LTIAGATVSEDRMWL
-181 LGIAVVVTVALHL
+181 IGIAVAATVLLHL
-194 LYKHTLFGLGT
+194 LYKRTLFGLGT
-205 TAVAENEAVAASLGW
+205 SAVAENEGAAASLGW
-220 SPDVIAA
+220 SPDLIAT

-240 GILIVPVIGLSVTGL
+240 AILIVPVIGLSVTGL
-255 TTLLLSALAAALVGR
+255 TTLLLSALAAALVGK
-270 FSSFPVTLTGG
+270 FSSFPVTLAGG
-281 LVIGIV
+281 LVIGVV

-301 ASSVP
+301 AASVP
-306 FLFIALAL
+306 FLFIALVL
-314 VVRGRAL
+314 VARGRAL

-331 PALGSGRV
+331 PGLGTGRV
-339 RPVALAAAV
+339 RPLPLALAVV
-348 ATGLLLVSVST
+348 AGLSLVSLAT

-367 NTLVLALIILSL
+367 TTLVLSLIILSI

-401 FIAGHASADW
+401 FLAGHAAADW
-411 GWPFELALV
+411 GWPFELALL

-441 GVNLAIITLGLGAT
+441 GVNLAIITLGLGTT

-474 IAVGRQTLF
+474 IAVGKQTLF
-483 GINVSGVDHPQR
+483 GISISGVDHPQR
-495 YAAVVLALFVVAALV
+495 YAAVVLVLFVAATLV
-510 VANVRRSRTGRRLVA
+510 VANVRRSRTGRRLIA
-525 VRANERAAAS
+525 VRANERAAAA

-565 STSVVF
+565 STSVVL
-571 SDFASFDSITA
+571 SDFASFNSITA

-619 LSEWMP
+619 LSDWMP
-625 LIGGIV
+625 LIGGII
-631 LVLTLVGNQDGIGK
+631 LVLTLVGNQDGIAK
-645 GVGRPAETVRRRM
+645 GLGTRGRKLPPKRPATVPK
-658 ARRRTANGAPLAAA
+658 NEP
-672 PTGSAAPTASAV
+672 SAAPTV
-684 PAASTAANAPAAA
+684 T
-697 AKEATVPRAA
+697 RAA
-707 PLSLHVRNLTVR
+707 PLPLQVRDLTVR

-730 LEVEPGRVVG
+730 FDVGPGQVVG

-754 AVTGFTRASSG
+754 AVTGFTRAASG
-765 AVRLGVREVT
+765 SVRLGDRDAT

-812 PGRWAWLTDLVRPGS
+812 PGRWAYLTDLVRPGS
-827 RPLPSHVLV
+827 RPLPAHVLV

-890 ELARLVRR
+890 ELAHLVRR
-898 LAKDWGMGVL
+898 LAEDWGMGVL

-950 YLGDLEPEALS
+950 YLGDLEPEALA

>member
-1 MGDVE
+1 MNVL
-6 MPNSMEAGHSLV
+6 SSLA
-18 KYSGHNYLNNYSVC
+18 SERS
-32 LEVPQMDDI
+32 PMDDI
-41 LRFAL
+41 LRFTL

-84 YVQWELAS
+84 YVQWELAGRHS
-92 HYGVPYWP
+92 VPYWP
-100 ATACAVLAS
+100 ATACGVLAS
-109 AALGVLTHVL
+109 TVLGVLTHLL

-128 TLARLVGTLAV
+128 TLARLVATLAV

-153 SLQLVPG
+153 SVQLVPG
-160 RLPTRL
+160 KLPTRL
-166 LTIAGATLSEDRVWL
+166 LTIAGATVSEDRAWL
-181 LGIAVVVTVALHL
+181 LGIALAVTVVLHL
-194 LYKHTLFGLGT
+194 LYKRTLFGLGT
-205 TAVAENEAVAASLGW
+205 TAVAENEGAAASLGW
-220 SPDVIAA
+220 SPDLIAT
-227 GNWALGSALAGLT
+227 GNWALGSALAGVT

-270 FSSFPVTLTGG
+270 FSSFPVTLAGG

-306 FLFIALAL
+306 FLFIALVL
-314 VVRGRAL
+314 VTRGRAL

-331 PALGSGRV
+331 PALGTGRV
-339 RPVALAAAV
+339 RPVPLALAV
-348 ATGLLLVSVST
+348 VVGLLVVSQST

-367 NTLVLALIILSL
+367 NTLVVSLIILSI

-401 FIAGHASADW
+401 FIAGHTAADW
-411 GWPFELALV
+411 GWPFELALL

-441 GVNLAIITLGLGAT
+441 GVNLAIITLGLGTT
-455 LEAMVFQN
+455 LEAMIFQN
-463 TDLSTTPGSDG
+463 TELSTTPGSDG
-474 IAVGRQTLF
+474 IAVGHQTLF
-483 GINVSGVDHPQR
+483 GTSISGVDHPQR
-495 YAAVVLALFVVAALV
+495 YAAVVLVLFVAAALV

-525 VRANERAAAS
+525 VRANERAAAA

-582 LGLAVIGGVGFLV
+582 LGLAVIGGVGFLI

-625 LIGGIV
+625 LIGGII
-631 LVLTLVGNQDGIGK
+631 LVLTLVGNQDGIGRE
-645 GVGRPAETVRRRM
+645 VGRQAEGIRRRLSPTRGRL
-658 ARRRTANGAPLAAA
+658 AITRTEEAAA
-672 PTGSAAPTASAV
+672 PD
-684 PAASTAANAPAAA
+684 
-697 AKEATVPRAA
+697 VPRAT
-707 PLSLHVRNLTVR
+707 PLPLHVRDLTVR
-719 YGGVVAVDGLS
+719 YGGVVAVDRLS
-730 LEVEPGRVVG
+730 LDVEPGRVVG

-754 AVTGFTRASSG
+754 AVTGFTRAASG
-765 AVRLGVREVT
+765 GVRLGDREVT
-775 RLPVHRRA
+775 RLQVHRRA
-783 AAGLSRSFQSLELF
+783 SAGLSRSFQSLELF

-812 PGRWAWLTDLVRPGS
+812 PGRWAWLTDLIRPGS

-890 ELARLVRR
+890 ELAHLIRR
-898 LAKDWGMGVL
+898 LAEDWGMGVL

-939 EVRRDPAVRAA
+939 EVRRDPGVRAA
-950 YLGDLEPEALS
+950 YLGDLEPETMA

>member
-1 MGDVE
+1 
-6 MPNSMEAGHSLV
+6 
-18 KYSGHNYLNNYSVC
+18 
-32 LEVPQMDDI
+32 MDDI

-73 LAHGAIGMAGA
+73 LAHGAIGMVGA
-84 YVQWELAS
+84 YVQWELAGR
-92 HYGVPYWP
+92 HGVSYWP
-100 ATACAVLAS
+100 ATACGVLAS
-109 AALGVLTHVL
+109 AVLGVLTHLL

-128 TLARLVGTLAV
+128 SPARLVATLAV
-139 FIVLTAIAVKRYGD
+139 FIVLTALAVKRYGD
-153 SLQLVPG
+153 SLALVPG
-160 RLPTRL
+160 KLPTRL
-166 LTIAGATLSEDRVWL
+166 LSIGGATVAEDRVWL
-181 LGIAVVVTVALHL
+181 LGIALAVTAVLHL
-194 LYKHTLFGLGT
+194 LYKRTLFGLGT
-205 TAVAENEAVAASLGW
+205 TAVAENEATAASLGW
-220 SPDVIAA
+220 SPDLIAT

-240 GILIVPVIGLSVTGL
+240 GILIVPVIGLSVSGL

-270 FSSFPVTLTGG
+270 FSSFPVTLAGG
-281 LVIGIV
+281 LAIGIV
-287 QSELTRFGSDVTGL
+287 QSELTRFGSGVTGL

-306 FLFIALAL
+306 FLCIALVL
-314 VVRGRAL
+314 VVRGQAL

-339 RPVALAAAV
+339 RPLPLALAV
-348 ATGLLLVSVST
+348 VLGLSLVSLAT

-367 NTLVLALIILSL
+367 NTLVLSLIMLSI

-401 FIAGHASADW
+401 FIAGHAAADW
-411 GWPFELALV
+411 GWPFELAIL
-420 AGVLGTVPIG
+420 AGVSGTIPVG

-441 GVNLAIITLGLGAT
+441 GVNLAIITLGLGTT

-483 GINVSGVDHPQR
+483 GLDISGLDHPQR
-495 YAAVVLALFVVAALV
+495 YAAVVLVMFVAAALV
-510 VANVRRSRTGRRLVA
+510 VANVRRSRTGRRLIA
-525 VRANERAAAS
+525 VRANERAAAA

-565 STSVVF
+565 STSVVL

-607 VGARFGDLVLPG
+607 VGARFGDLLLPG
-619 LSEWMP
+619 LSDWMP

-645 GVGRPAETVRRRM
+645 NLGRQAAAVERAVLPKRRAIVRRQPP
-658 ARRRTANGAPLAAA
+658 A
-672 PTGSAAPTASAV
+672 AV
-684 PAASTAANAPAAA
+684 PD
-697 AKEATVPRAA
+697 VRRAA
-707 PLSLHVRNLTVR
+707 PLPLRVRDLTVR

-730 LEVEPGRVVG
+730 LDVEPGRVVG

-754 AVTGFTRASSG
+754 AVTGFTRAASG
-765 AVRLGVREVT
+765 RVRLGDRDVT

-812 PGRWAWLTDLVRPGS
+812 PGRWTYLTDLIRPGS
-827 RPLPSHVLV
+827 RPLPAHVLV
-836 AVREFGLQDS
+836 AVREFGLQES

-890 ELARLVRR
+890 ELAHLVRR
-898 LAKDWGMGVL
+898 LAEDWGMGVL

-929 GRRICAGTPE
+929 GRRICAGTPA

-950 YLGDLEPEALS
+950 YLGDLEPETLA

>member
-1 MGDVE
+1 
-6 MPNSMEAGHSLV
+6 
-18 KYSGHNYLNNYSVC
+18 
-32 LEVPQMDDI
+32 MDDV

-84 YVQWELAS
+84 YVQWELAAQ
-92 HYGVPYWP
+92 HGVPYWP
-100 ATACAVLAS
+100 ATGCGVLAS
-109 AALGVLTHVL
+109 ALLGLLTHLL
-119 VLRPLRRAS
+119 VIRPLRRAS
-128 TLARLVGTLAV
+128 SPARLVGTLAV
-139 FIVLTAIAVKRYGD
+139 FIVLTAVAVKRYGD
-153 SLQLVPG
+153 SLELVPG
-160 RLPTRL
+160 RLPARL
-166 LTIAGATLSEDRVWL
+166 LTIAGATVSEDRAWL
-181 LGIAVVVTVALHL
+181 LGIAVVITAGLHL
-194 LYKHTLFGLGT
+194 LYRHTLFGLGT
-205 TAVAENEAVAASLGW
+205 TAVAENEGAAASLGW
-220 SPDVIAA
+220 SPDLVAA
-227 GNWALGSALAGLT
+227 ANWALGSALAGLT
-240 GILIVPVIGLSVTGL
+240 GILIVPVIGLSVGGL

-270 FSSFPVTLTGG
+270 FSSFPVTLAGG
-281 LVIGIV
+281 LVIGVV
-287 QSELTRFGSDVTGL
+287 QSELTRFGSGVTGL

-306 FLFIALAL
+306 FLFIALVL
-314 VVRGRAL
+314 VARGRAL
-321 PLRGTFLDRL
+321 PLRGTFLERL
-331 PALGSGRV
+331 PALGTGRV
-339 RPVALAAAV
+339 RPVPLVLAV
-348 ATGLLLVSVST
+348 AAGLVLVSLSS

-367 NTLVLALIILSL
+367 NTLVLSLVILSI

-401 FIAGHASADW
+401 FIAGHAAADW

-441 GVNLAIITLGLGAT
+441 GVNLAIITLGLGTT

-474 IAVGRQTLF
+474 IAVGKQTLF
-483 GINVSGVDHPQR
+483 GVGISGIDHPQR
-495 YAAVVLALFVVAALV
+495 YAAVVLVLFALATLV

-525 VRANERAAAS
+525 VRANERAAAA

-571 SDFASFDSITA
+571 SDFASFDSVTA
-582 LGLAVIGGVGFLV
+582 LGLAVIGGAGFLV

-607 VGARFGDLVLPG
+607 VGARFGDLILPG
-619 LSEWMP
+619 LSDWMP
-625 LIGGIV
+625 LIGGV
-631 LVLTLVGNQDGIGK
+631 ALVLTLVGNQDGIGRE
-645 GVGRPAETVRRRM
+645 VGEGA
-658 ARRRTANGAPLAAA
+658 ARLLPGR
-672 PTGSAAPTASAV
+672 
-684 PAASTAANAPAAA
+684 PAAA
-697 AKEATVPRAA
+697 ADQDRGDEAAAAVGRAA
-707 PLSLHVRNLTVR
+707 PCALRVRDLTVR

-730 LEVEPGRVVG
+730 FDIEPGRVVG

-754 AVTGFTRASSG
+754 AVTGFTRAASG
-765 AVRLGVREVT
+765 TVHLGKRDVT

-812 PGRWAWLTDLVRPGS
+812 PGRWAFLTDLIRPGS
-827 RPLPSHVLV
+827 RPLPAHVLV

-846 LDRPVGDL
+846 LERPVGDL

-890 ELARLVRR
+890 ELAGLVRR
-898 LAKDWGMGVL
+898 LAEEWGMGVL
-908 LVEHDVDMVMSVCDQ
+908 LVEHDVDMVMSVCDRI
-923 VVVLDF
+923 VVLDF
-929 GRRICAGTPE
+929 GRRICAGSPQ

-950 YLGDLEPEALS
+950 YLGDLEPEALA